1 MACIQAKLGDLHSD
15 AGRQAWQ
22 ATSSLRRSR
31 GASHPAA
38 LLQISFPAIEVQI
51 MSQMSLPRT
60 ERRGEISRS
69 LVQTTLGTFE
79 GQHGERTSDK
89 ERGHRWFPSREAQ
102 YDAQL
107 LMVLFPHFAFS
118 IGEGVGHDT
127 LHPWREVYSHPLFW
141 SPRI

>member
-1 MACIQAKLGDLHSD
+1 MACIQAKLGDLHRD

-89 ERGHRWFPSREAQ
+89 EREGIDGFPREKLGTMPNFSWCCFRT
-102 YDAQL
+102 L
-107 LMVLFPHFAFS
+107 LF
-118 IGEGVGHDT
+118 
-127 LHPWREVYSHPLFW
+127 R
-141 SPRI
+141 